1 MPPVS
6 LLPHAAVPD
15 ATCRMSCA
23 PCLHMR
29 NAFCATPHAE
39 LHSIFGHPGRVL
51 MLMCSSCVRAC
62 VRACAGAGYGAA
74 AQSAGIIACL
84 SSLDKKSVLLHAF
97 LG

>member
-62 VRACAGAGYGAA
+62 VRAQVRAT
-74 AQSAGIIACL
+74 AQRL
-84 SSLDKKSVLLHAF
+84 NPPVLLHAC
-97 LG
+97 LA